1 MLHSKSL
8 PCLCKEST
16 LIFMSALKFT
26 SFLYSY
32 LLPGCLVR
40 TMFLGGE
47 TMLTELDQSPQ
58 VDYNFHKPLILYLAT
73 SYDLY
78 RSVTLLFKGLI
89 S

>member
-1 MLHSKSL
+1 
-8 PCLCKEST
+8 
-16 LIFMSALKFT
+16 MSALKFT
-26 SFLYSY
+26 TLLYSY

-78 RSVTLLFKGLI
+78 RSVTLLYKGLI